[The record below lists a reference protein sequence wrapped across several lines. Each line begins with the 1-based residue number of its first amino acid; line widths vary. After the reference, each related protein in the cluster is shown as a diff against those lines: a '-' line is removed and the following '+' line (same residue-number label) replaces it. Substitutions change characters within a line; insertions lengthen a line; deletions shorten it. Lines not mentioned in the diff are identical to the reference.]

1 MELLELSFT
10 HFWNGYPQEHIQEE
24 MAAGA
29 LVSPPG
35 WEQPFARCFLP
46 CFDASRLGPTLPPL
60 AGKHTAGSCGLSTKM
75 LVPVSHSAGT

>member
-1 MELLELSFT
+1 LTCAGYLGYPFSNKQRKSQITTSSLATYTSDEEEMELLEPSFT

-35 WEQPFARCFLP
+35 WEQPFAR
-46 CFDASRLGPTLPPL
+46 
-60 AGKHTAGSCGLSTKM
+60 
-75 LVPVSHSAGT
+75 